1 MTFDKK
7 KSFCL
12 IIMKLNTNTR
22 KDGRAWKDDGP
33 KKEAVH
39 FNKYEEASTLGVE
52 MRIKKTLRK
61 IWEHF
66 SD

>member
-1 MTFDKK
+1 
-7 KSFCL
+7 
-12 IIMKLNTNTR
+12 MKLNTNTR